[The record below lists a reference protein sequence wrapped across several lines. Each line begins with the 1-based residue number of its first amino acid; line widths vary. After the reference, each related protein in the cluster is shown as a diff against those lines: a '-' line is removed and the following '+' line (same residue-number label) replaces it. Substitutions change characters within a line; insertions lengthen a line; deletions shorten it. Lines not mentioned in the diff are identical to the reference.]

1 LLANE
6 FGQLSDPGI
15 PGSKACDLQS
25 CVSDLKHCYARVKHD
40 LAMKY
45 AEAIPLAEDR
55 IRRLYEELSFAI
67 LRTDRVALQQWG
79 GRSGGRLLASG
90 ARRVGGLTRFAT
102 LVGKGAWQEMTGLV
116 KAAGQGNLGVHVG
129 DRTAAAIDGSLA
141 FGRESARVISVVSQG
156 LIANPKE
163 AAPKILGAF
172 LGFYAGSGGVD
183 GNGGIPDLDLLVGI
197 GAHRSIVT
205 HSILAGMLAE
215 GALLSIADLA
225 TLIHERLPID
235 HDPLWDELAKSAS
248 PLTQSLATGTSA
260 GIAYH
265 LLVDAFIQPAPYHD
279 LPFGMPIEG
288 HQAVMGANG
297 AAEGANAAKRS
308 MLHQSVEIV
317 QDGLPEKSTGRKVVD
332 GVATAASVAQSAAIN
347 TLSRVKAGWRNRKE
361 QT

>member
-1 LLANE
+1 MVPTTTKLTFFNFRSNLESHSAR
-6 FGQLSDPGI
+6 L
-15 PGSKACDLQS
+15 K
-25 CVSDLKHCYARVKHD
+25 SDLDMNQAK
-40 LAMKY
+40 
-45 AEAIPLAEDR
+45 AIPLADDR
-55 IRRLYEELSFAI
+55 IRRLYGELSFAI
-67 LRTDRVALQQWG
+67 SRTDRVALKQWG

-90 ARRVGGLTRFAT
+90 ARRIGGLTRFAT

-116 KAAGQGNLGVHVG
+116 KAAGQGNLGGRVG
-129 DRTAAAIDGSLA
+129 DRAAAAIDGSLS

-163 AAPKILGAF
+163 TAPKILGAF

-183 GNGGIPDLDLLVGI
+183 GNGGIPDLDLLAGI

-205 HSILAGMLAE
+205 HSILAGVLAE
-215 GALLSIADLA
+215 GVLLSIADLA
-225 TLIHERLPID
+225 TLIHERLPIH

-248 PLTQSLATGTSA
+248 PLMQSLATGTSA

-297 AAEGANAAKRS
+297 AAEGANAAERS
-308 MLHQSVEIV
+308 MTHQAVEIV
-317 QDGLPEKSTGRKVVD
+317 QGGVPEKSTGRKVVD
-332 GVATAASVAQSAAIN
+332 GVASAASVAQTAAID
-347 TLSRVKAGWRNRKE
+347 TLTRVKTGWKNRRK
-361 QT
+361 QA